1 MSEKLI
7 PLWEIGV
14 GIVTIVVCILF
25 YWDSLSL
32 PDPVFDPLG
41 SVMVPRATCV
51 ILGLFASAIIFK
63 GIWKINRKADNGS
76 TKEKPIN
83 YILRP
88 GLVVGVLGLTATY
101 VLVLST
107 RVVRFSELTFV
118 FVILSGMWM
127 GRFKMKAIPVLLI
140 LAFIMGYGG
149 QYVFKQ
155 VFFIDL
161 P

>member
-14 GIVTIVVCILF
+14 GIVTIAVCILL
-25 YWDSLSL
+25 YWDSLNL

-63 GIWKINRKADNGS
+63 GMRAINQKADNGP
-76 TKEKPIN
+76 TKESPLN
-83 YILRP
+83 YSLRP
-88 GLVVGVLGLTATY
+88 GLAVGILGLTATY

-107 RVVRFSELTFV
+107 RLVRFSELTFV

-127 GRFKMKAIPVLLI
+127 GRFKIKAMPVLLI
-140 LAFIMGYGG
+140 LALIMGYGG
-149 QYVFKQ
+149 QYVFKE
-155 VFFIDL
+155 VFFVDL